1 MRVFIVACFA
11 VTVIAMGT
19 AAVLIEFVQESSA
32 TAFTEPG
39 VRIP

>member
-11 VTVIAMGT
+11 VTVIALGT
-19 AAVLIEFVQESSA
+19 ADVLIEFVPESSA
-32 TAFTEPG
+32 TAFTEPS